1 MKYRIGGA
9 LILAAALLCA
19 AAGCGG
25 TALKHTRHLVAETC
39 TDQRPFLFEEDGAP
53 AGFDADLLRLLAAR
67 AGYTAELRRTS
78 RTRLFAHLQRGYADL
93 ALSSLVLTTD
103 NARSYRYSAP
113 YFLNRQAILTADP
126 SITSAEDL
134 RDKVTAVRPGSAGQF
149 ALEARF
155 GQDAPALRKTAD
167 AAEALLAGEADAFV
181 GDEPYLRLL
190 LREYPAHRL
199 RLVEDERAFPPE
211 RYVILYP
218 KNGDPEVRRALGR
231 ALSALIA
238 DGTYAALY
246 RKWFHEEPPPA
257 LRDAVYGK

>member
-126 SITSAEDL
+126 SIASAEDL

-167 AAEALLAGEADAFV
+167 AAEVLLAGEADAF
-181 GDEPYLRLL
+181 
-190 LREYPAHRL
+190 
-199 RLVEDERAFPPE
+199 VEDERAFPPE